1 MGGNTGMNLVE
12 FMKIALFSL
21 SANKLR
27 TALSLLGIVIG
38 VASVITMVA
47 LGTGAQEQVAS
58 QIGAMGSNLITV
70 SPGFIRGGGGRVSQD
85 VADIFTLELATA
97 IKNTSPFIKHVA
109 PTSETTALAI
119 YSGTNIRTRVVG
131 ITPEYKEV
139 INHYPLVGRYIRDS
153 DVDNSEKVAVLGSEV
168 ALDLFGAENPVGQKI
183 RLIIGERRHTLT
195 IIGVME
201 PKGQVMM
208 SNYDNRIYVPITM
221 LINRGL
227 TTRYVDGYSIE
238 AVSKDVA
245 KAAVKDVEAFMTR
258 VLKDPDRFRVMSQ
271 DTILETV
278 SQATSTM
285 TLLLGSV
292 ASIALLVGGIGI
304 MNIMLVTVSER
315 TREIGIRKAVGAKR
329 KHILA
334 QFLLEAILV
343 SVCGGLL
350 GLGVGWGGGYLISNS
365 MGWPFAFS
373 LPAVVIAIGFAA
385 CVGLF
390 FGIYPA
396 MKAASMDPVEALG
409 YE

>member
-1 MGGNTGMNLVE
+1 MNINE
-12 FMKIALFSL
+12 FIRIALASL

-70 SPGFIRGGGGRVSQD
+70 SPGFSRGSGGRVSQD
-85 VADIFTLELATA
+85 IADVFTLEMAHA
-97 IKNTSPFIKHVA
+97 IKDASSDILHVA
-109 PTSETTALAI
+109 PTSETTGLAVFKG
-119 YSGTNIRTRVVG
+119 SNIRTRIVG
-131 ITPEYKEV
+131 ITPEYEEI
-139 INHYPLVGRYIRDS
+139 INHHPLVGRYIREQDVKDS
-153 DVDNSEKVAVLGSEV
+153 AKVAVLGSEV
-168 ALDLFGAENPVGQKI
+168 ALDLFGEENPIGENI
-183 RLIIGERRHTLT
+183 RVIIGNRRHTVT
-195 IIGVME
+195 VVGVME

-208 SNYDNRIYVPITM
+208 ANYDSRIYVPITM

-227 TTRYVDGYSIE
+227 KSRFVDGYSIE
-238 AVSKDVA
+238 AASKDVA
-245 KAAVKDVEAFMTR
+245 KSVVEEVRAFMTR
-258 VLKDPDRFRVMSQ
+258 MLGDPDRFRVMSQ

-278 SQATSTM
+278 SQATATM
-285 TLLLGSV
+285 TMLLGAI

-329 KHILA
+329 KHILT
-334 QFLLEAILV
+334 QFLLEAILL
-343 SVCGGLL
+343 SLMGGLL
-350 GLGVGWGGGYLISNS
+350 GLAVAWGGGYWLSS
-365 MGWPFAFS
+365 RLGWAFS
-373 LPAVVIAIGFAA
+373 ISPPAVMIAIGFAA
-385 CVGLF
+385 FVGLF

-396 MKAASMDPVEALG
+396 YKAAVMDPVEALR